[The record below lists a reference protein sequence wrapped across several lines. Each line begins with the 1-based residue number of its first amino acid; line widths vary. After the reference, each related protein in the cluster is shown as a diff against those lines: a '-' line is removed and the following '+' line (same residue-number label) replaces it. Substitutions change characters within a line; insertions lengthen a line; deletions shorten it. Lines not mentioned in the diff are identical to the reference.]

1 MGKRRGHGE
10 GGIYQRESDGKWC
23 ASVDLGWVNGKRK
36 RKVVYGETRKEVA
49 EKIKA
54 LLRDHQ
60 QGVNIAPE
68 AQTVAQFLK
77 RWLDEAVKHKNKGST
92 LDSYTR
98 IVNLY
103 LVPQIGKIRLDKL
116 TAVNVQAMQNAL
128 LDAGL
133 STRTVQ
139 YARAVLRRAL
149 GQAVKWDLVPRN
161 VVPLVDAPRV
171 EKHKITP
178 LDGEQARCLL
188 AAASGHRLEAMYR
201 VALSLGLRKGEVLG
215 LRWVDIDWSGRKL
228 RIAATVQRIAGQT
241 TLTTPKTATSARTL
255 LLPDVLIRVL
265 RQHQER
271 QKLER
276 EAMGEAWEEHGLV
289 FPSERGTPLEP
300 RNIVRSFKR
309 LLKRAGL
316 PETTRFHDLRHS
328 CATLLIAQGVHLS
341 VIKEILGH
349 SQISVTA
356 DIYGHVLPETQ
367 RSAVEGLGRIFDAP
381 EAETQSPAVGA
392 GESSED
398 ATDASAGERGPEDE
412 APRPED
418 GQADDDDVA
427 GAAAPG

>member
-23 ASVDLGWVNGKRK
+23 ASVDLGFVNGKRK

-68 AQTVAQFLK
+68 VLTVEQFLK
-77 RWLDEAVKHKNKGST
+77 RWLEEAVKPKNKAST

-98 IVNLY
+98 IVTLY
-103 LVPQIGKIRLDKL
+103 LVPHIGKLRLEKL
-116 TAVNVQAMQNAL
+116 TAVHVLTMQNTL
-128 LDAGL
+128 LSEGL

-149 GQAVKWDLVPRN
+149 GQAVKWDLLNRN

-171 EKHKITP
+171 EKHRITP
-178 LDGEQARCLL
+178 LDEAQARRLL

-215 LRWVDIDWSGRKL
+215 LHWSDIDWRVRKL
-228 RIAATVQRIAGQT
+228 SITTTVQRIAGQK

-255 LLPDVLIRVL
+255 LLPDVLIKVL

-271 QKLER
+271 QALER
-276 EAMGEAWEEHGLV
+276 EALGEEWQEYDLV

-367 RSAVEGLGRIFDAP
+367 RSAVEQLGNILDAP
-381 EAETQSPAVGA
+381 EAETQAPVAEEAEGS
-392 GESSED
+392 D
-398 ATDASAGERGPEDE
+398 EDE
-412 APRPED
+412 ESDED
-418 GQADDDDVA
+418 DQDVN
-427 GAAAPG
+427 PGGDEQNRQKKDEV

>member
-10 GGIYQRESDGKWC
+10 GAIYQRESDGKWC
-23 ASVDLGWVNGKRK
+23 ASVDLGLVGGKRK

-54 LLRDHQ
+54 LLRDQQ

-68 AQTVAQFLK
+68 VLTVEQFLK
-77 RWLDEAVKHKNKGST
+77 RWLDEAVKPKNKSST

-103 LVPQIGKIRLDKL
+103 LVPHIGSLRLEKL
-116 TAVNVQAMQNAL
+116 TAVHVQTMQNTL
-128 LDAGL
+128 LSEGL

-149 GQAVKWDLVPRN
+149 GQAVKWDLVNRN

-171 EKHKITP
+171 EKHRITP
-178 LDGEQARCLL
+178 LDETQARRLL
-188 AAASGHRLEAMYR
+188 AAATGHRLEAMYR

-215 LRWVDIDWSGRKL
+215 LRWSNIDWRGRKL
-228 RIAATVQRIAGQT
+228 SITATVQRIAGQK

-255 LLPDVLIRVL
+255 LLPDVLIKVL

-271 QKLER
+271 QELER
-276 EAMGEAWEEHGLV
+276 EALGEEWQEHGLL
-289 FPSERGTPLEP
+289 FPSERGTPIEP

-316 PETTRFHDLRHS
+316 PESTRFHDLRHS

-367 RSAVEGLGRIFDAP
+367 RSAVEQLGNILDAP
-381 EAETQSPAVGA
+381 EAEVQ
-392 GESSED
+392 
-398 ATDASAGERGPEDE
+398 ASAAEEGEAPDEDERPGVDGGREEEEGER
-412 APRPED
+412 
-418 GQADDDDVA
+418 
-427 GAAAPG
+427 